1 MVFLGIQRL
10 GRFVFQASM
19 VVALLSTDAA
29 VAQTS
34 EYEDRLVDN
43 LGIIDS
49 WRSCLMQYPRQQD
62 VAPVGSLPELQRA
75 VALTYLALNDA
86 HVSEHEPRLAD
97 EFQRIVIAG
106 FPDHYQTLGDRLD
119 GAESVIRAGRPADPT
134 SYDFA
139 VARIADLLSR
149 QCFALPLLIYEGAT
163 PYHGLY
169 EQTRELFSLATGDA
183 DPPPDLRSLSWP
195 KVNASDLGDMA
206 VMSIADKRELEA
218 QERSRQQD
226 ALRAEIDAVNAARD
240 AAIARENAAALTA
253 AEEELE
259 REMAKANALLE
270 GKGEVDSQP
279 TMEKD
284 SGGSVF
290 LRLLVLAGMFF
301 AAYRYRESLLT
312 CLAGVPVLASLANRL
327 RELLADPA
335 ARRAE
340 QTGE

>member
-10 GRFVFQASM
+10 GRFVCQSSM
-19 VVALLSTDAA
+19 VAALLSTGAA

-75 VALTYLALNDA
+75 VALTYLALNDD

-106 FPDHYQTLGDRLD
+106 FPNHYQTLGDRLD
-119 GAESVIRAGRPADPT
+119 DAESVIRARRPADPRA
-134 SYDFA
+134 YDFT

-149 QCFALPLLIYEGAT
+149 QCFALPLLIYEGVT

-169 EQTRELFSLATGDA
+169 ERTRELFSLATGDA

-195 KVNASDLGDMA
+195 VVNASDLGDMA

-226 ALRAEIDAVNAARD
+226 AMRAEIDAVNAARD
-240 AAIARENAAALTA
+240 AAIARENGAALTA

-259 REMAKANALLE
+259 RELAKANALLE

-290 LRLLVLAGMFF
+290 LRLLVLAGMLF

-312 CLAGVPVLASLANRL
+312 RVAGVPMLASLANRL

>member
-10 GRFVFQASM
+10 ARLVCQSSM
-19 VVALLSTDAA
+19 AVALLSTDVAL
-29 VAQTS
+29 AQTS

-62 VAPVGSLPELQRA
+62 VAPVGSLPKLQRA
-75 VALTYLALNDA
+75 VALTYLALKDD
-86 HVSEHEPRLAD
+86 HISEHEPRLAD

-106 FPDHYQTLGDRLD
+106 FPNHYQTLGDRLD
-119 GAESVIRAGRPADPT
+119 DAESVIRAGRPADPT
-134 SYDFA
+134 SYDFT

-149 QCFALPLLIYEGAT
+149 QCFALPLLIYEGVT
-163 PYHGLY
+163 PYYGLY
-169 EQTRELFSLATGDA
+169 ERTRELFSLATGDA

-195 KVNASDLGDMA
+195 KVSASDLGDM
-206 VMSIADKRELEA
+206 VVLSIADKRELEA
-218 QERSRQQD
+218 QERSRQQE
-226 ALRAEIDAVNAARD
+226 ALRAEIDAANAARD

-259 REMAKANALLE
+259 RELARANALLE
-270 GKGEVDSQP
+270 ANGEVGPQP
-279 TMEKD
+279 MNENH

-312 CLAGVPVLASLANRL
+312 RLAGVPILASLANRH